1 MISWFDAA
9 AWFLMG
15 VLVARH
21 FAYRSRSTKSE
32 HVIIGIDRK
41 RRRVTLAFTKLGGEF
56 ALGPG
61 DAHEIGG
68 YMQKQAEKLRG
79 DSK

>member
-1 MISWFDAA
+1 MISWYAAA
-9 AWFLMG
+9 AWFLVG
-15 VLVARH
+15 VLVARY
-21 FAYRSRSTKSE
+21 FAFRPRSTKSE
-32 HVIIGIDRK
+32 HVIVGIDRK

-68 YMQKQAEKLRG
+68 YMQKQAEKLLV
-79 DSK
+79 SK